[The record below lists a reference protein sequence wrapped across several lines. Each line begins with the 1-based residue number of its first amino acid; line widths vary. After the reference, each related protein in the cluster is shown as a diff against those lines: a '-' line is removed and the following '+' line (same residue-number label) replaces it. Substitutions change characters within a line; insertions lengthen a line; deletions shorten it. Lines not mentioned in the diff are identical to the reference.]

1 MRVGLSFVRLGLDV
15 IFMASS
21 TPLPTKISTRRRAA
35 GLLVLSLLIA
45 LYLLPAPANWLLRQ
59 GARVLGYETS
69 LQFAPGF
76 VLGLDLRG
84 GTRLEYEADVSKVPA
99 ADRQEALNGV
109 RDVIERRV
117 NSLGVAEPLIQT
129 TQAGDSWRVSVE
141 LAGIRDVS
149 EATTLIGKT
158 PILEFKEQSS
168 ESPRELTAE
177 EQARIDRENAA
188 AKTKAETL
196 VEALR
201 APGADFALL
210 ARQAASSTVPL
221 PSEFQ
226 REKNLDVYNAIRS
239 ETASGTLV
247 RVIDTPLRYAVARI
261 DERKQVTKEA
271 MGHHLLISYA
281 GAEGGLST
289 LTKTQAEAKIREL
302 KGRIN
307 PQNFV
312 QLVKEFS
319 MEPSASTTEGS
330 LEWTEEAP
338 VDPTA
343 DRFVEAFAKP
353 FFALPKGQ
361 ISDVV
366 ESPFGFHLIYKTDE
380 RPVYDIR
387 AQVASFPK
395 LLKEDLLPPADGW
408 KATKLTGKQLQNAR
422 VDFNQQT
429 GGIQVALQFN
439 DEGRDLFA
447 EITRRNIGKQVG
459 IFIDSQLISAP
470 TVQSEIPG
478 GQAVITGAGSLEE
491 ARELAR
497 SLQSGALPVPIQI
510 VGQQT
515 IGASLGTDSLEASLK
530 AGLIGFLLVAIF
542 MIALYRLPGLVAI
555 GALALYAGLSLA
567 VFKFLPV
574 TLTLSGIAGFILS
587 IGIAVDANV
596 LVFERLKEEWRLGKG
611 LSVALE
617 DAFRRAWPSI
627 RDGHVTVLISCA
639 VLYWFSSSVIRGFS
653 LTLAIGVGISLFTA
667 IVTCRVWLRALASTG
682 LAKYG
687 WWFLQPRDLDKKS

>member
-1 MRVGLSFVRLGLDV
+1 
-15 IFMASS
+15 MAISS
-21 TPLPTKISTRRRAA
+21 PLPTKVSTRRRAV
-35 GLLVLSLLIA
+35 GLLVLALLTL

-59 GARVLGYETS
+59 GASLLGIETS
-69 LQFAPGF
+69 YQFSPPF
-76 VLGLDLRG
+76 VLGLDLQG

-117 NSLGVAEPLIQT
+117 NSLGVSEPLIQT
-129 TQAGDSWRVSVE
+129 TQTGDSWRVSVE
-141 LAGIRDVS
+141 LAGVRDVS
-149 EATTLIGKT
+149 EATNLIGKT
-158 PILEFKEQSS
+158 PILEFKEESS
-168 ESPRELTAE
+168 EPPRELTAE
-177 EQARIDRENAA
+177 EQVRIDRENAA
-188 AKTKAETL
+188 AKAKAE
-196 VEALR
+196 ALAQAVR
-201 APGADFALL
+201 APGADFGLL
-210 ARQAASSTVPL
+210 ARQAVSGTVPL
-221 PSEFQ
+221 PSEFL
-226 REKNLDVYNAIRS
+226 REKNPDLYAALRA
-239 ETASGTLV
+239 ETATGTVARALE
-247 RVIDTPLRYAVARI
+247 TPFRYAVAHI

-271 MGHHLLISYA
+271 TGHHLLISYA

-289 LTKTQAEAKIREL
+289 ITKAEAEAKIREL
-302 KGRIN
+302 KGRIT

-312 QLVKEFS
+312 QLTKEFS
-319 MEPSASTTEGS
+319 VEPSASTTGGL
-330 LEWTEEAP
+330 LEWTEETP
-338 VDPTA
+338 VDPAA
-343 DRFVEAFAKP
+343 DRFVEEFAKP

-361 ISDVV
+361 VSAVV

-380 RPVYDIR
+380 RPVYDLR
-387 AQVASFPK
+387 AQVATFPK
-395 LLKEDLLPPADGW
+395 LLKEDLLPPANGW

-447 EITRRNIGKQVG
+447 EITRRNIGKRVG
-459 IFIDSQLISAP
+459 IFIDNVLISDP
-470 TVQSEIPG
+470 MVTSEIPG
-478 GQAVITGAGSLEE
+478 GQAVITGVGNLES
-491 ARELAR
+491 ARELTR
-497 SLQSGALPVPIQI
+497 SLQSGALPVPIEI

-530 AGLIGFLLVAIF
+530 AGLVGFLFVALF
-542 MIALYRLPGLVAI
+542 MILLYRLPGAVAI
-555 GALALYAGLSLA
+555 AALALYAGLSLA
-567 VFKFLPV
+567 VFKFVPV

-653 LTLAIGVGISLFTA
+653 LTLAIGVLISLFTA
-667 IVTCRVWLRALASTG
+667 IVTCRVWLRALSSTP
-682 LAKYG
+682 LARYG
-687 WWFLQPRDLDKKS
+687 WWFLQPRDLVKKP